1 MKRKLLFLFVFAV
14 GMLVWSCG
22 DDEPKVDLPG
32 PIKDSKIY
40 SYGITAPAGATVTL
54 DKTLKLSD
62 FTAIESFEKYVSKG
76 ILSTESYIDFIK
88 VGSENIELKDVTLQV
103 KSNQKINYN
112 LGTITG
118 NTKFILLNDLNFLQQ
133 VVNEMVSKKEIV
145 LQLKYSSDNI
155 ISTESNLN
163 LKFDITFDF

>member
-14 GMLVWSCG
+14 GILVWSCG

-103 KSNQKINYN
+103 KSNQKIN
-112 LGTITG
+112 TRR
-118 NTKFILLNDLNFLQQ
+118 D
-133 VVNEMVSKKEIV
+133 
-145 LQLKYSSDNI
+145 
-155 ISTESNLN
+155 
-163 LKFDITFDF
+163 

>member
-14 GMLVWSCG
+14 GILVWSCG

>member
-22 DDEPKVDLPG
+22 DDDPKINLPG
-32 PIKDSKIY
+32 PIKDSKVY
-40 SYGITAPAGATVTL
+40 TYGITAPAGATVIL
-54 DKTLKLSD
+54 DKTLKLTD

-76 ILSTESYIDFIK
+76 VLSTESYIDFIK

-118 NTKFILLNDLNFLQQ
+118 NVKFISLDDLNFLQQ
-133 VVNEMVSKKEIV
+133 VVNEMVSKNEIV

-163 LKFDITFDF
+163 LKFDITFNF

>member
-14 GMLVWSCG
+14 GILVWSCG

-163 LKFDITFDF
+163 LKIDITFDF

>member
-14 GMLVWSCG
+14 GVLVWSCG

-88 VGSENIELKDVTLQV
+88 VGSESIELKDVTLQV

-118 NTKFILLNDLNFLQQ
+118 NTKFILLNDLNFMQQ

-145 LQLKYSSDNI
+145 LQLNYSSDNI

-163 LKFDITFDF
+163 LKFDITFNF